1 MFVDCRKLLRTI
13 FELLFV
19 EFCFFRFFF
28 FLFFVS
34 VLIKKE
40 EKSVSYCPLMSQ
52 KICHLALAVVPLY
65 RKVW

>member
-19 EFCFFRFFF
+19 VFCFVFL
-28 FLFFVS
+28 LFFVS

-65 RKVW
+65 RKV

>member
-19 EFCFFRFFF
+19 VFCFV
-28 FLFFVS
+28 FLLFLVS

-65 RKVW
+65 RKV

>member
-19 EFCFFRFFF
+19 EFCFVFL
-28 FLFFVS
+28 LFFVS

-65 RKVW
+65 RKV